1 MSVTVKRGDEGDDF
15 DDSVEIWGAPADSS
29 SLEGPLARSRDES
42 LARSRDESL
51 ARSRDE
57 SLARSRADDDELL
70 VTSLRPSRFDEY
82 IGQEHVRNN
91 LQISCN
97 ASKRRGEALDHV
109 LLHGPPGLGKTSLA
123 RILAGELGVGFKSTS
138 GPAIERPGDLAAI
151 LTSLGERDV
160 FFIDEIHRLSRVIE
174 EVLYPAMEDFEL
186 DIVIGQGPAAR
197 SIKIPLK
204 PFTLVGATTRSGMLT
219 SPLRDRFGIVHRLD
233 LYSVGELSQIVS
245 RSAGILEIE
254 CDTEAT
260 LEIAA
265 RARGTPRVANRLLK
279 RVRDYAQECAEGVVT
294 KQVAEQALGLLE
306 IDSVGLDRTDRALLS
321 IIIDKFAGGPVGID
335 TIAAAMGEDSET
347 IEDVFEPY
355 LLQEG
360 FLARTKRGR
369 EATDRAYRHL
379 GKELPQR
386 VNQGSLF
393 SGNAS
398 GDFSKD

>member
-29 SLEGPLARSRDES
+29 SLEGP
-42 LARSRDESL
+42 L

>member
-15 DDSVEIWGAPADSS
+15 EDSVEIWGAPADSS
-29 SLEGPLARSRDES
+29 SVEGP
-42 LARSRDESL
+42 L

-379 GKELPQR
+379 GKEMPQR